1 MSVEALASKEK
12 TITTDSETGAQKE
25 QQLARF
31 DLVPPRP
38 LWMLSE
44 HYGRGAKKY
53 ADRNWEQGYDWSK
66 SYDSLNHHLNK
77 WWQGEDMDPGDPE
90 CGVEPFPHMV
100 AVAWHA
106 FALLEFSLT
115 HPEKDNRPSRGT

>member
-1 MSVEALASKEK
+1 MFKSLESKEV
-12 TITTDSETGAQKE
+12 TVVVDPDTGGRKE

-31 DLVPPRP
+31 DLVPARP
-38 LWMLSE
+38 LWMLAE

-53 ADRNWEQGYDWSK
+53 EDRNWEKGYNWSL

-77 WWQGEDMDPGDPE
+77 WWQGEDIDPDNGS
-90 CGVEPFPHMV
+90 PHMV

-106 FALLEFSLT
+106 FALLEFALA
-115 HPEKDNRPSRGT
+115 HPEKDNRPCPSV

>member
-1 MSVEALASKEK
+1 MSKAIESKEV
-12 TITTDSETGAQKE
+12 TVTVDPDTGARKE

-31 DLVPPRP
+31 DLIPPAP
-38 LWMLSE
+38 LWQLAE

-53 ADRNWEQGYDWSK
+53 ADRNWEGGYDWSK

-77 WWQGEDMDPGDPE
+77 WWQGEDIDPE
-90 CGVEPFPHMV
+90 NDAPHLV

-106 FALLEFSLT
+106 FALLEFANT
-115 HPEKDNRPSRGT
+115 HPEKDNRPTPPYKSFNYN